1 MACSCVFLN
10 TSNSCNMTDRVN
22 SLNVCAKCKK
32 KLVSYF
38 PLFNGISF
46 YMILSVSLSLAE
58 SYSLCV

>member
-1 MACSCVFLN
+1 MACSCVFLKMY

-46 YMILSVSLSLAE
+46 YMILTL
-58 SYSLCV
+58 